1 MNYIFAVTFFR
12 FAPTCPLAGVFG
24 APHLVEKRP
33 VGAAPSTC
41 PGQMEPHAAHRHG
54 VSNHN
59 AFPRVQRPLV
69 LRGAGEAGVLGHS
82 VLKLV
87 GEAYGAQR
95 GSVQTQNHPEVAY
108 TV

>member
-1 MNYIFAVTFFR
+1 M
-12 FAPTCPLAGVFG
+12 
-24 APHLVEKRP
+24 
-33 VGAAPSTC
+33 GAAPSTC
-41 PGQMEPHAAHRHG
+41 PGQMEPHAAHLHG

-69 LRGAGEAGVLGHS
+69 LRAAGEAGVLGHS

-108 TV
+108 TA